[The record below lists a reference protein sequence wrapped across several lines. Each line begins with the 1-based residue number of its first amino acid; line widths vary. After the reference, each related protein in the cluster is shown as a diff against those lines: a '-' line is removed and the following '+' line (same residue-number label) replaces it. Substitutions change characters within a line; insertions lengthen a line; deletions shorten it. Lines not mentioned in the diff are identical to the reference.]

1 MVAGDNGHNLHAYAF
16 LCIFRK
22 QKELPTNLVL
32 RGDSWSTQ
40 STNIYD
46 QPIGYNI

>member
-1 MVAGDNGHNLHAYAF
+1 MVAGDNGHNLYAYAL

-22 QKELPTNLVL
+22 QPKNFVL

-40 STNIYD
+40 STNVYD
-46 QPIGYNI
+46 QPIGYNV